1 MIRLAFPLLPLAV
14 MAVPLWANPIEDV
27 VELRVL
33 PGWRME
39 NGHHMAGLEI
49 TLAEG
54 WKTYWRAPG
63 DAGIPPLF
71 DWSGSRNIE
80 AVAFHWPVPELSWSN
95 GMRSI
100 VYSDRVVIPMEFD
113 LSEASGPAQVM
124 AAVQLGV
131 CEDICVPVQL
141 DFDVVLPDA
150 DRRDAHI
157 AAALLD
163 RPRTAAEGGVSAARC
178 TLDPTADGI
187 GLTAHIDMPS
197 LGDSEEVVIEAGTP
211 DIWVSEPET
220 RRDGRTLI
228 ASADMVHV
236 SGGAFGLDRSDI
248 RVTVFGGGTA
258 VDIQGCTAD

>member
-1 MIRLAFPLLPLAV
+1 MTRVLLPVLPLAL
-14 MAVPLWANPIEDV
+14 AAAPLWSNPVEDV
-27 VELRVL
+27 VSVRAL

-80 AVAFHWPVPELSWSN
+80 SVAFHWPVPELSRAN

-113 LSEASGPAQVM
+113 LSEADGPARVM
-124 AAVQLGV
+124 AQVQLGV

-163 RPRTAAEGGVSAARC
+163 RPRTAAEGDVRAARC
-178 TLDPTADGI
+178 TLDPTADGM
-187 GLTAHIDMPS
+187 GLTAHIDMPP
-197 LGDSEEVVIEAGTP
+197 LGQSEEVVIEAGAA

-220 RRDGRTLI
+220 RREGRTLT
-228 ASADMVHV
+228 ARAEMVHV
-236 SGGAFGLDRSDI
+236 SGGAFGMDRSDI

-258 VDIQGCTAD
+258 VDIQGCAAD